1 MKITIS
7 SCVFFLAFW
16 MQNALGY
23 DVLLNVTGHITASG
37 CILDSESE
45 IIDIDMKD
53 INITQLAQSSNRVPV
68 IPFTIRLKDCAASV
82 SGAVVTFSGVPDNTN
97 SDFLALAGGGASGVA
112 IKLMDKDKT
121 IVPINSTS
129 KNYLLTEGNTMALQF
144 YAQYIATGSL
154 LSAGDANST
163 ATYTVT
169 FP

>member
-1 MKITIS
+1 M
-7 SCVFFLAFW
+7 CFFLAFW

-97 SDFLALAGGGASGVA
+97 SDF
-112 IKLMDKDKT
+112 
-121 IVPINSTS
+121 
-129 KNYLLTEGNTMALQF
+129 
-144 YAQYIATGSL
+144 
-154 LSAGDANST
+154 
-163 ATYTVT
+163 
-169 FP
+169 